1 MVNAMRSEEESE
13 MADVIESLGH
23 PDALVIGDLIACA
36 EGFLGSRYN
45 AFVTFL
51 QERKNARLVVL
62 RLEGCGYRRLANP
75 DEKAGRWPVG
85 GQRTGVYVRQ
95 EMTDREGFEA
105 VKALNR

>member
-1 MVNAMRSEEESE
+1 

-51 QERKNARLVVL
+51 QGAQERPLVVL